1 MENNLYERYA
11 KIRDLR
17 GFTDY
22 KVAKLAGEKGT
33 ATISN
38 WKNGK
43 YTPKDDKMQG
53 FAKALDVTLD
63 YLKGNVDYII
73 CPICGFAD
81 NPLSEES
88 RKEHEQF
95 HNKFLAVK
103 EKYPFF
109 MKYSDADKL
118 RNDSISGFRNPNK
131 TIEERLNAFDNCLQ
145 ADFSLEIARCNY
157 ETDNLD
163 YEDFCKVEVG
173 TLNADYAISEDF
185 IDILV
190 EKYGVDRNFMSGNEQ
205 LLSRVSNNQQLMRLL
220 AYAEKLSP
228 EMLDSIEV
236 QIKALADN
244 SDRE

>member
-1 MENNLYERYA
+1 MYYD
-11 KIRDLR
+11 I
-17 GFTDY
+17 Y
-22 KVAKLAGEKGT
+22 KKLLDIKNMKNSDVSR
-33 ATISN
+33 ATGISN
-38 WKNGK
+38 MTLSDWKNGK
-43 YTPKDDKMQG
+43 STPKLDKLEII
-53 FAKALDVTLD
+53 AKLLGVTLD
-63 YLKGNVDYII
+63 YLKGDTDIVI
-73 CPICGFAD
+73 CEVCGFAN

-118 RNDSISGFRNPNK
+118 RSDSIADFRNPNK
-131 TIEERLNAFDNCLQ
+131 TIYERLNAFDNCLQ

-157 ETDNLD
+157 EMDNLN

-173 TLNADYAISEDF
+173 TLNVDYVISEEF

-205 LLSRVSNNQQLMRLL
+205 FLARVSNNQQLMRIL
-220 AYAEKLSP
+220 AYAERLAP
-228 EMLDSIEV
+228 EMLDSLEIQV
-236 QIKALADN
+236 KALADN